1 VFVSSLL
8 ADETWIPPGGVV
20 NFTVEIENTGLVDI
34 ELFGIITPDATLAGE
49 SGELL
54 SGQSTS
60 VLVPIV
66 FDNAGE
72 YPVELYVVGYNGGD
86 SLTTHTNIITITV
99 SADPKPTASPL
110 PTPVPTVQP
119 TEQATPE
126 AVAVAQSEQA
136 EPEVEAISNT
146 PEKDGN
152 TAQPKNNNTVLYIII
167 GALGVILLVIFI
179 VIMRII
185 RKKENGDTN

>member
-1 VFVSSLL
+1 M
-8 ADETWIPPGGVV
+8 
-20 NFTVEIENTGLVDI
+20 VDI

-49 SGELL
+49 AGELL

-72 YPVELYVVGYNGGD
+72 YPVELYVVGYNGSD

-110 PTPVPTVQP
+110 PTPAPTVQP
-119 TEQATPE
+119 TEQAEPE
-126 AVAVAQSEQA
+126 AVAVAQSEQMQ
-136 EPEVEAISNT
+136 PEVEAISNT

-152 TAQPKNNNTVLYIII
+152 TSLPKNNNTVLYIII

-185 RKKENGDTN
+185 LKKKNGDTY